1 MLISTSRKPSQKTR
15 KFCKNFAHA
24 TDSTSVNRGKMNM
37 RELLLRALDEDE
49 INLAIVNEIKGNPSR
64 ITFYSNKGEV
74 LITVLISVT
83 TTNER
88 LNISPSKLKI
98 VSEVQK
104 LNCLSDILGFELV
117 DKAEENYINITDG
130 YDDLIAKINFI
141 NKFGDKTD
149 FQINIKKILD
159 YVVLG
164 LCFLCLL
171 SLLFPIIRFWRTLN
185 DSIYAEYFVS
195 GYAFIFGGEIK
206 DVAKENSTN
215 ILEVKLN
222 VRYLLAYIFT
232 ILSYIIYG
240 YIIMS

>member
-15 KFCKNFAHA
+15 KFCKNLAHA

-159 YVVLG
+159 N
-164 LCFLCLL
+164 
-171 SLLFPIIRFWRTLN
+171 N
-185 DSIYAEYFVS
+185 DRE
-195 GYAFIFGGEIK
+195 
-206 DVAKENSTN
+206 
-215 ILEVKLN
+215 
-222 VRYLLAYIFT
+222 
-232 ILSYIIYG
+232 
-240 YIIMS
+240 

>member
-15 KFCKNFAHA
+15 KFCKNLAHA

-37 RELLLRALDEDE
+37 RELLLRVLDEDE

-117 DKAEENYINITDG
+117 DKAEENYINITNG
-130 YDDLIAKINFI
+130 YDDLVAKINFI

-159 YVVLG
+159 N
-164 LCFLCLL
+164 
-171 SLLFPIIRFWRTLN
+171 N
-185 DSIYAEYFVS
+185 DRE
-195 GYAFIFGGEIK
+195 
-206 DVAKENSTN
+206 
-215 ILEVKLN
+215 
-222 VRYLLAYIFT
+222 
-232 ILSYIIYG
+232 
-240 YIIMS
+240 